1 MYKLELLII
10 AFIFIVAGA
19 IMLFVD
25 VDVGAK
31 GISLAE
37 VLIIIGIIFIIIW
50 AILFAV
56 VNVIHR

>member
-19 IMLFVD
+19 VLIFID
-25 VDVGAK
+25 ADVGAK

-37 VLIIIGIIFIIIW
+37 VLIIIGIVFIIIW
-50 AILFAV
+50 AILYAV
-56 VNVIHR
+56 VNVLHR